1 MGTLIPAAVLSTTIM
16 PNPVVDGLLILADI
30 ITSGAEPRTVRL
42 TLGATENVLPYVTK
56 TPPSPAGIVAVP
68 AIKLL
73 FTLLNKLV
81 NQSLM
86 GLFLLPGN
94 RQKGIIYEQRKK
106 MILNDGTAISLET
119 GASLLSLLR
128 FSKTGRLQLPLC
140 QS

>member
-1 MGTLIPAAVLSTTIM
+1 LGTLIPAAVLSTTIM

-73 FTLLNKLV
+73 FDGLKTCKPELKGSYFIALN
-81 NQSLM
+81 
-86 GLFLLPGN
+86 G
-94 RQKGIIYEQRKK
+94 RKGILYGQRQ
-106 MILNDGTAISLET
+106 NDS
-119 GASLLSLLR
+119 
-128 FSKTGRLQLPLC
+128 
-140 QS
+140 